1 MDHRLSS
8 LEKYADKVGERI
20 GWVGAALV
28 IFGYYLNAN
37 LHNSSWVVW
46 IMGNLLVMF
55 YSLRKKAY
63 PTALMSFIIAIM
75 NVYGYFKW
83 I

>member
-1 MDHRLSS
+1 MITNNWKEYARKINERL
-8 LEKYADKVGERI
+8 

-37 LHNSSWVVW
+37 LFDSCWVVW
-46 IMGNLLVMF
+46 IIGNLLVMF
-55 YSLRKKAY
+55 YSLQKKAY

-83 I
+83 V